1 MGIGTIVT
9 RFVVEEDGSVTWY
22 TTAFN
27 DKLLPEQPC
36 REDASRSLHVIN
48 NGAAIDPAPG

>member
-9 RFVVEEDGSVTWY
+9 RFVVEEDGSVTRY